1 MLEHDAS
8 PAGLVFWDRAIV
20 RKGALVSR
28 RGWWLF
34 AAMSLIWGIP
44 YLLIKVADG
53 GVAPPVLVLA
63 RVAIGAALLLP
74 IAIRRR
80 ELAPLLPYW
89 RWLVL
94 FALVEIITPWLLLSE
109 AETRLSSSLSGL
121 LIASVPIL
129 VAVIGRLTGGQ
140 DRLTPVRWAGLL
152 VGLGGVALL
161 VAGNGTRGGASSV
174 AEVLGVALCY
184 SIGPLIA
191 ARKLSELPSLGMTAA
206 CLAFATVVYTPIAAV
221 TWPSAIPSATVL
233 ASLAGLA
240 VVCTAVAF
248 VLFFALI
255 GEVGP
260 ARASVITYVNPAVAV
275 ALGILALGERL
286 TTTMAVAFVLILG
299 GSVLATRPARSAAA
313 PARAAGTTATSDS
326 DRDDRDRLVTPRY
339 QGTPGGLRD

>member
-1 MLEHDAS
+1 M
-8 PAGLVFWDRAIV
+8 
-20 RKGALVSR
+20 SR

-63 RVAIGAALLLP
+63 RVSIGAALLLP
-74 IAIRRR
+74 IAIRRS
-80 ELAPLLPYW
+80 ELASLLPYW

-94 FALVEIITPWLLLSE
+94 FAVVEIITPWLLLSE

-140 DRLTPVRWAGLL
+140 ERLTPVRWTGLL
-152 VGLGGVALL
+152 VGLAGVALL
-161 VAGNGTRGGASSV
+161 VAGSGTRGDASSV
-174 AEVLGVALCY
+174 AEVLGVAVCY

-191 ARKLSELPSLGMTAA
+191 ARKLSELPPLGMTAA
-206 CLAFATVVYTPIAAV
+206 CLAFATVVYAPIAAV
-221 TWPSAIPSATVL
+221 TWPHTMPSGTVL

-240 VVCTAVAF
+240 VVCTALAF

-299 GSVLATRPARSAAA
+299 GSVLATRT
-313 PARAAGTTATSDS
+313 ARAAGAAASGAGVAATGNGDS
-326 DRDDRDRLVTPRY
+326 ADADRLVTPRY
-339 QGTPGGLRD
+339 QSTPQGLRD

>member
-1 MLEHDAS
+1 
-8 PAGLVFWDRAIV
+8 
-20 RKGALVSR
+20 VSR

-53 GVAPPVLVLA
+53 GVSPPVLVLA
-63 RVAIGAALLLP
+63 RVSIGAALLLP

-80 ELAPLLPYW
+80 ELASLLPYW

-94 FALVEIITPWLLLSE
+94 FAVVEIITPWLLLSE

-140 DRLTPVRWAGLL
+140 ERLTPVRWTGLL
-152 VGLGGVALL
+152 VGLAGVALL
-161 VAGNGTRGGASSV
+161 VAGSGTRGDASSV
-174 AEVLGVALCY
+174 AEVLGVAVCY

-191 ARKLSELPSLGMTAA
+191 ARKLSELPPLGMTAA
-206 CLAFATVVYTPIAAV
+206 CLAFATVVYAPIAAV
-221 TWPSAIPSATVL
+221 TWPHTMPSGTVL

-240 VVCTAVAF
+240 VVCTALAF

-299 GSVLATRPARSAAA
+299 GSVLATRT
-313 PARAAGTTATSDS
+313 ARAAGAAASGAGAAATGNGDS
-326 DRDDRDRLVTPRY
+326 ADADRLVTPRY
-339 QGTPGGLRD
+339 QSTPQGLRD

>member
-1 MLEHDAS
+1 M
-8 PAGLVFWDRAIV
+8 
-20 RKGALVSR
+20 SR

-53 GVAPPVLVLA
+53 GVSPPVLVLA
-63 RVAIGAALLLP
+63 RVSIGAALLLP

-80 ELAPLLPYW
+80 ELASLLPYW

-94 FALVEIITPWLLLSE
+94 FAVVEIITPWLLLSE

-140 DRLTPVRWAGLL
+140 ERLTPVRWTGLL
-152 VGLGGVALL
+152 VGLAGVALL
-161 VAGNGTRGGASSV
+161 VAGSGTRGDASSV
-174 AEVLGVALCY
+174 AEVLGVAVCY

-191 ARKLSELPSLGMTAA
+191 ARKLSELPPLGMTAA
-206 CLAFATVVYTPIAAV
+206 CLAFATVVYAPIAAV
-221 TWPSAIPSATVL
+221 TWPHTMPSGTVL

-240 VVCTAVAF
+240 VVCTALAF

-299 GSVLATRPARSAAA
+299 GSVLATRT
-313 PARAAGTTATSDS
+313 ARAAGAAASGAGVAATGNGDS
-326 DRDDRDRLVTPRY
+326 ADADRLVTPRY
-339 QGTPGGLRD
+339 QSTPQGLRD

>member
-1 MLEHDAS
+1 
-8 PAGLVFWDRAIV
+8 
-20 RKGALVSR
+20 VSR

-80 ELAPLLPYW
+80 ELASLLPYW

-94 FALVEIITPWLLLSE
+94 FAVVEIITPWLLLSE

-129 VAVIGRLTGGQ
+129 VAVIGRLTGGL
-140 DRLTPVRWAGLL
+140 DRLTPVRWAGLF

-161 VAGNGTRGGASSV
+161 VAGSGTRGDASSV

-206 CLAFATVVYTPIAAV
+206 CLAFATVVYAPIAAV
-221 TWPSAIPSATVL
+221 TWPHKVPSGTVL

-240 VVCTAVAF
+240 VVCTALAF

-275 ALGILALGERL
+275 ALGVLALGERL

-299 GSVLATRPARSAAA
+299 GSVLATRTARPAAVRDNG
-313 PARAAGTTATSDS
+313 AGTAATGDGEH
-326 DRDDRDRLVTPRY
+326 DDVERLVTPRY
-339 QGTPGGLRD
+339 QSTQQGLPD